1 MKGATRGPN
10 KANSRSGPFHRGCLA
25 RVDPWGGP
33 KYVSMTGVVSKG
45 FVVKVYVAL

>member
-1 MKGATRGPN
+1 M
-10 KANSRSGPFHRGCLA
+10 SGPFHWGCLA

-33 KYVSMTGVVSKG
+33 KYVSMTGVVSKK